1 MLHCGILLFLLYSG
15 DDMACSPPVV
25 CFGSDYPA
33 SHFDPLASLR
43 SALQVPLF
51 YLLFSFFRVLMFVQ
65 AGMSAALALGALTS
79 SAAEACGVRGGIFAE
94 SYLCD
99 FAVLQLPSKPRPPEG
114 SPPHST
120 ALSRLDP
127 EALVRDLAS
136 RETQVLGVFM
146 DGRCVFQN

>member
-1 MLHCGILLFLLYSG
+1 
-15 DDMACSPPVV
+15 MACSPHVV
-25 CFGSDYPA
+25 SFGSDSPA
-33 SHFDPLASLR
+33 SHYDPLASLR

-51 YLLFSFFRVLMFVQ
+51 CTCVRFFSFNVFFVQ
-65 AGMSAALALGALTS
+65 AGMSASLALGALTS

-99 FAVLQLPSKPRPPEG
+99 FAVFLCKPRPSEG

-120 ALSRLDP
+120 ALGRLDP
-127 EALVRDLAS
+127 EALVRDLVS